1 MRGERYLLDTNA
13 IIALLQGNQQLI
25 QLLQDAEWIGISIIS
40 QIEFLVFPGLN
51 EADRQLFNEF
61 LQRVEIVWIEPSQPE
76 LIELTIQ
83 LRQQYRLRLPD
94 GVRSHCYKT
103 QRAIASIKS
112 KKKLDKCLIVQTQF
126 LICDRY
132 IVSNQ
137 GKFRSGNNC

>member
-25 QLLQDAEWIGISIIS
+25 EFLQDAEWIGISIIS

-51 EADRQLFNEF
+51 EADRQLFNEL
-61 LQRVEIVWIEPSQPE
+61 LQRVEIIWIESSQPE

-94 GVRSHCYKT
+94 ALIGAT
-103 QRAIASIKS
+103 AIHLSATLVTADVQLQNVPA
-112 KKKLDKCLIVQTQF
+112 LDTLGF
-126 LICDRY
+126 
-132 IVSNQ
+132 
-137 GKFRSGNNC
+137 

>member
-1 MRGERYLLDTNA
+1 LDTNA

-25 QLLQDAEWIGISIIS
+25 ELLQDAEWIGISIIS

-61 LQRVEIVWIEPSQPE
+61 LQRVEIIWIELSQPE

-94 GVRSHCYKT
+94 ALIGAT
-103 QRAIASIKS
+103 AIYLSATLVTADAQLQNISA
-112 KKKLDKCLIVQTQF
+112 LDTLGF
-126 LICDRY
+126 E
-132 IVSNQ
+132 
-137 GKFRSGNNC
+137 